1 MRKANYIVWFFGFI
15 ELILAVLIGIQVYPM
30 LPAQYFWILVAV
42 ELVFVVL
49 VLVSVKKTWSS
60 VLMSILA
67 VVLIVLMF
75 IGYRALDKVTD
86 ALDKVTDSTSG
97 ETIQMCV
104 AVDVEDTAQTIEDIV
119 GYRVA
124 YLSEEVSEGSEGTM
138 EKLDAQLDGEV
149 EYVEYEDILS
159 MIDALFAG
167 EIDAIIINEAY
178 LAILE
183 EQEGYEDIF
192 DRIRILQTYDVE
204 GTHHI
209 EDIVF
214 ETEAVTETEVETE
227 ISTETESSGNTT
239 SKPSSGGGSGA
250 IWKPSAGKT
259 GFLGKGDGPS
269 ATEDGTFVVYIS
281 GIDTRGN
288 PSVRRNSDVNILA
301 AVNTNTR
308 TVQLINTP
316 RDYYITHPKSK
327 GVKDKLTHAGCY
339 SVECSAGAL
348 ANLYGVKIDYYVKV
362 NFSGFVEI
370 IDAMGGVDVYSEYEF
385 GGFAKKGMNHF
396 TGGQALRFARD
407 RKSFAGGDGQR
418 GKHQM
423 AVIKG
428 VIDKLASPEWLT
440 NYEEMLTAIS
450 GSFVSNFSSQEVY
463 GLIREQLENP
473 SAWTVYSYSV
483 SGKGGRGYTYS
494 LPNLNVYVLH
504 PNYDTVN
511 TAREKIRA
519 VIGE

>member
-49 VLVSVKKTWSS
+49 VLIAVKKTWSS

-75 IGYRALDKVTD
+75 VGYRALDKVTD

-97 ETIQMCV
+97 EHIQMSV
-104 AVDVEDTAQTIEDIV
+104 VVDTEDPAQTVEDIV

-124 YLSEEVSEGSEGTM
+124 YLSEEVSEGATATK
-138 EKLDAQLDGEV
+138 EKLNAQLDGEV
-149 EYVEYEDILS
+149 EYVEYEDIVS
-159 MIDALFAG
+159 MVDALLKG
-167 EIDAIIINEAY
+167 EVDALIINEAY

-183 EQEGYEDIF
+183 EQEGYEDLF
-192 DRIRILQTYDVE
+192 EKIRILTTYEVE
-204 GTHHI
+204 GTYHEVEI
-209 EDIVF
+209 EI
-214 ETEAVTETEVETE
+214 ETETEISTE
-227 ISTETESSGNTT
+227 ISTETESSGTTT
-239 SKPSSGGGSGA
+239 SKPSSGGSSGA
-250 IWKPSAGKT
+250 IWKPSSGKT

-269 ATEDGTFVVYIS
+269 AIEDGTFVVYIS

-348 ANLYGVKIDYYVKV
+348 ANLYDVKIDYYVKV

-370 IDAMGGVDVYSEYEF
+370 IDAMGGVDVYSDYEF
-385 GGFAKKGMNHF
+385 GGFAKKGYNHF

-407 RKSFAGGDGQR
+407 RKSFAAGDNQR

-463 GLIREQLENP
+463 SLIRDQLENP
-473 SAWTVYSYSV
+473 SAWTVHTYAV
-483 SGKGGRGYTYS
+483 TGTGARDYTYS
-494 LPNLNVYVLH
+494 IKNLKVYVCV

-511 TAREKIRA
+511 TAKEKIRA

>member
-30 LPAQYFWILVAV
+30 LPTQYFWILVAV

-49 VLVSVKKTWSS
+49 VLIAVKKTWSS

-75 IGYRALDKVTD
+75 VGYRALDKVTD

-97 ETIQMCV
+97 EHIQMSV
-104 AVDVEDTAQTIEDIV
+104 VVDTEDPAQTVEDIV

-124 YLSEEVSEGSEGTM
+124 YLSEEVSEGAKGTM
-138 EKLDAQLDGEV
+138 EKLNAQLDGEV
-149 EYVEYEDILS
+149 EYVEYEDIVS
-159 MIDALFAG
+159 MVDALLAG
-167 EIDAIIINEAY
+167 EVDALIINEAY

-183 EQEGYEDIF
+183 EQEGYEDLF
-192 DRIRILQTYDVE
+192 EKIRILTTYEVE
-204 GTHHI
+204 GTYHEVEI
-209 EDIVF
+209 EI
-214 ETEAVTETEVETE
+214 ETETEISTE
-227 ISTETESSGNTT
+227 ISTETESSGTT
-239 SKPSSGGGSGA
+239 TNKPSSGGGSGA
-250 IWKPSAGKT
+250 IWKPSSGKT

-269 ATEDGTFVVYIS
+269 AIEDGTFVVYIS

-316 RDYYITHPKSK
+316 RDYFITHPKSK

-348 ANLYGVKIDYYVKV
+348 ANLYDVKIDYYVKV

-370 IDAMGGVDVYSEYEF
+370 IDAMGGVDVYSDYEF
-385 GGFAKKGMNHF
+385 GGFAKKGYNHF

-407 RKSFAGGDGQR
+407 RKSFAAGDNQR

-463 GLIREQLENP
+463 SLIRDQLENP
-473 SAWTVYSYSV
+473 SAWTVHTYAV
-483 SGKGGRGYTYS
+483 TGTGARDYTYS
-494 LPNLNVYVLH
+494 IKNLKVYVCV

-511 TAREKIRA
+511 TAKEKIRA

>member
-1 MRKANYIVWFFGFI
+1 MRKINYIVWFFGLI

-30 LPAQYFWILVAV
+30 LPTQYFWILVAV
-42 ELVFVVL
+42 ELVFVGL

-60 VLMSILA
+60 VLMSIVA

-75 IGYRALDKVTD
+75 VGYRALDKVTD

-97 ETIQMCV
+97 ELIEMSV
-104 AVDVEDTAQTIEDIV
+104 AVDAEDTAQTVEDIV

-124 YLSEEVSEGSEGTM
+124 YLSEKVSEGAQATM
-138 EKLDAQLDGEV
+138 EKLNVQLGSEL
-149 EYVEYEDILS
+149 EYVEYEDIVS
-159 MIDALFAG
+159 MVDALLAG
-167 EIDAIIINEAY
+167 EVDALIINEAY

-183 EQEGYEDIF
+183 EQEGYEDIY
-192 DRIRILQTYDVE
+192 DRIRILETYEVE
-204 GTHHI
+204 GTYHEVEI
-209 EDIVF
+209 EI
-214 ETEAVTETEVETE
+214 ETETEISTE
-227 ISTETESSGNTT
+227 ISTETENSGTT
-239 SKPSSGGGSGA
+239 TTKPSSGSNSGGA
-250 IWKPSAGKT
+250 IWKPSSGKT

-269 ATEDGTFVVYIS
+269 ATEDGTFIVYIS

-288 PSVRRNSDVNILA
+288 PSARRNSDVNILA

-385 GGFAKKGMNHF
+385 GGFVKKGYNHF

-407 RKSFAGGDGQR
+407 RKSFASGDNQR

-423 AVIKG
+423 AVIAG

-440 NYEEMLTAIS
+440 NYEEMLDAVS
-450 GSFVSNFSSQEVY
+450 GCFVTNFSSQEVY
-463 GLIREQLENP
+463 GLIRDQLENP
-473 SAWTVYSYSV
+473 TAWTVHSYAV
-483 SGKGGRGYTYS
+483 TGSGSKAYTYS
-494 LPNLNVYVLH
+494 LPNFKTYVMI

-511 TAREKIRA
+511 TAKEKIRA

>member
-30 LPAQYFWILVAV
+30 LPTQYFWILVAV

-49 VLVSVKKTWSS
+49 VLIAVKKTWSS

-75 IGYRALDKVTD
+75 VGYRALDKVTD

-97 ETIQMCV
+97 EHIQMSV
-104 AVDVEDTAQTIEDIV
+104 VVDTEDPAQTVEDIV

-124 YLSEEVSEGSEGTM
+124 YLSEEVSEGATATM
-138 EKLDAQLDGEV
+138 EKLNAQLDGEV
-149 EYVEYEDILS
+149 EYVEYEDIVS
-159 MIDALFAG
+159 MVDALLKG
-167 EIDAIIINEAY
+167 EVDALIINEAY

-183 EQEGYEDIF
+183 EQEGYEDLF
-192 DRIRILQTYDVE
+192 EKIRILTTYEVE
-204 GTHHI
+204 GTYHEVEI
-209 EDIVF
+209 EI
-214 ETEAVTETEVETE
+214 ETETEISTE
-227 ISTETESSGNTT
+227 ISTETESSGTTT
-239 SKPSSGGGSGA
+239 SKPSSGGSSGA
-250 IWKPSAGKT
+250 IWKPSSGKT

-269 ATEDGTFVVYIS
+269 AIEDGTFVVYIS

-348 ANLYGVKIDYYVKV
+348 ANLYDVKIDYYVKV

-370 IDAMGGVDVYSEYEF
+370 IDAMGGVDVYSDYEF
-385 GGFAKKGMNHF
+385 GGFAKKGYNHF

-407 RKSFAGGDGQR
+407 RKSFAAGDNQR

-463 GLIREQLENP
+463 SLIRDQLENP
-473 SAWTVYSYSV
+473 SAWTVHTYAV
-483 SGKGGRGYTYS
+483 TGTGARDYTYS
-494 LPNLNVYVLH
+494 IKNLKVYVCV

-511 TAREKIRA
+511 TAKEKIRA

>member
-30 LPAQYFWILVAV
+30 LPTQYFWILVAV

-49 VLVSVKKTWSS
+49 VLIAVKKTWSS

-75 IGYRALDKVTD
+75 VGYRALDKVTD

-97 ETIQMCV
+97 EHIQMSV
-104 AVDVEDTAQTIEDIV
+104 VVDTEDPAQTVEDIV

-124 YLSEEVSEGSEGTM
+124 YLSEEVSEGAKGTM
-138 EKLDAQLDGEV
+138 EKLNAQLDGEV
-149 EYVEYEDILS
+149 EYVEYEDIVS
-159 MIDALFAG
+159 MVDALLKG
-167 EIDAIIINEAY
+167 EVDALIINEAY

-183 EQEGYEDIF
+183 EQEGYEDLF
-192 DRIRILQTYDVE
+192 EKIRILTTYEVE
-204 GTHHI
+204 GTYHEVEI
-209 EDIVF
+209 EI
-214 ETEAVTETEVETE
+214 ETETEISTE
-227 ISTETESSGNTT
+227 ISTETESSGTTT

-250 IWKPSAGKT
+250 IWKPSSGKT

-269 ATEDGTFVVYIS
+269 AIEDGTFVVYIS

-348 ANLYGVKIDYYVKV
+348 ANLYDVKIDYYVKV

-370 IDAMGGVDVYSEYEF
+370 IDAMGGVDVYSDYEF
-385 GGFAKKGMNHF
+385 GGFAKKGYNHF

-407 RKSFAGGDGQR
+407 RKSFAAGDNQR

-463 GLIREQLENP
+463 SLIRDQLENP
-473 SAWTVYSYSV
+473 SAWTVHTYAV
-483 SGKGGRGYTYS
+483 TGTGARDYTYS
-494 LPNLNVYVLH
+494 IKNLKVYVCV

-511 TAREKIRA
+511 TAKEKIRA

>member
-30 LPAQYFWILVAV
+30 LPTQYFWILVAV

-49 VLVSVKKTWSS
+49 VLIAVKKTWSS

-75 IGYRALDKVTD
+75 VGYR

-97 ETIQMCV
+97 EHIQMSV
-104 AVDVEDTAQTIEDIV
+104 VVDTEDPAQTVEDIV

-124 YLSEEVSEGSEGTM
+124 YLSEEVSEGATATM
-138 EKLDAQLDGEV
+138 EKLNAQLDGEV
-149 EYVEYEDILS
+149 EYVEYEDIVS
-159 MIDALFAG
+159 MVDALLKG
-167 EIDAIIINEAY
+167 EVDALIINEAY

-183 EQEGYEDIF
+183 EQEGYEDLF
-192 DRIRILQTYDVE
+192 EKIRILTTYEVE
-204 GTHHI
+204 GTYHEVEI
-209 EDIVF
+209 EI
-214 ETEAVTETEVETE
+214 ETETEISTE
-227 ISTETESSGNTT
+227 ISTETESSGTTT
-239 SKPSSGGGSGA
+239 SKPSSGGSSGA
-250 IWKPSAGKT
+250 IWKPSSGKT

-269 ATEDGTFVVYIS
+269 AIEDGTFVVYIS

-348 ANLYGVKIDYYVKV
+348 ANLYDVKIDYYVKV

-370 IDAMGGVDVYSEYEF
+370 IDAMGGVDVYSDYEF
-385 GGFAKKGMNHF
+385 GGFAKKGYNHF

-407 RKSFAGGDGQR
+407 RKSFAAGDNQR

-463 GLIREQLENP
+463 SLIRDQLENP
-473 SAWTVYSYSV
+473 SAWTVHTYAV
-483 SGKGGRGYTYS
+483 TGTGARDYTYS
-494 LPNLNVYVLH
+494 IKNLKVYVCV

-511 TAREKIRA
+511 TAKEKIRA

>member
-30 LPAQYFWILVAV
+30 LPAQYFWMLVAV

-75 IGYRALDKVTD
+75 VGYRALDKVTD

-97 ETIQMCV
+97 EHIQMSV
-104 AVDVEDTAQTIEDIV
+104 VVDTEDPAQTVEDIV

-124 YLSEEVSEGSEGTM
+124 YLSEEVSEGATATM
-138 EKLDAQLDGEV
+138 EKLNAQLDGEV
-149 EYVEYEDILS
+149 EYVEYEDIVS
-159 MIDALFAG
+159 MVDALLKG
-167 EIDAIIINEAY
+167 EVDALIINEAY

-183 EQEGYEDIF
+183 EQEGYEDLF
-192 DRIRILQTYDVE
+192 EKIRILTTYEVE
-204 GTHHI
+204 GTYHEVEI
-209 EDIVF
+209 EI
-214 ETEAVTETEVETE
+214 ETETEISTE
-227 ISTETESSGNTT
+227 ISTETESSGTTT

-250 IWKPSAGKT
+250 IWKPSSGKT

-269 ATEDGTFVVYIS
+269 AIEDGTFVVYIS

-348 ANLYGVKIDYYVKV
+348 ANLYDVKIDYYVKV

-370 IDAMGGVDVYSEYEF
+370 IDAMGGVDVYSDYEF
-385 GGFAKKGMNHF
+385 GGFAKKGYNHF

-407 RKSFAGGDGQR
+407 RKSFAAGDNQR

-463 GLIREQLENP
+463 SLIRDQLENP
-473 SAWTVYSYSV
+473 SAWTVHTYAV
-483 SGKGGRGYTYS
+483 TGTGARDYTYS
-494 LPNLNVYVLH
+494 IKNLKVYVCV

-511 TAREKIRA
+511 TAKEKIRA

>member
-30 LPAQYFWILVAV
+30 LPTQYFWILVAV

-49 VLVSVKKTWSS
+49 VLIAVKKTWSS

-75 IGYRALDKVTD
+75 VGYRALDKVTD

-97 ETIQMCV
+97 EHIQMSV
-104 AVDVEDTAQTIEDIV
+104 VVDTEDPAQTVEDIV

-124 YLSEEVSEGSEGTM
+124 YLSEEVSEGATATM
-138 EKLDAQLDGEV
+138 EKLNAQLDGEV
-149 EYVEYEDILS
+149 EYVEYEDIVS
-159 MIDALFAG
+159 MVDALLAG
-167 EIDAIIINEAY
+167 EVDALIINEAY
-178 LAILE
+178 LAIME
-183 EQEGYEDIF
+183 EQEGYEDLF
-192 DRIRILQTYDVE
+192 EKIRILTTYEVE
-204 GTHHI
+204 GTYHEVEI
-209 EDIVF
+209 EI
-214 ETEAVTETEVETE
+214 ETETEISTE
-227 ISTETESSGNTT
+227 ISTETESSGTTT
-239 SKPSSGGGSGA
+239 SKPSSGGSSGA
-250 IWKPSAGKT
+250 IWKPSSGKT

-269 ATEDGTFVVYIS
+269 AIEDGTFVVYIS

-348 ANLYGVKIDYYVKV
+348 ANLYDVKIDYYVKV

-370 IDAMGGVDVYSEYEF
+370 IDAMGGVDVYSDYEF
-385 GGFAKKGMNHF
+385 GGFAKKGYNHF

-407 RKSFAGGDGQR
+407 RKSFAAGDNQR

-463 GLIREQLENP
+463 SLIRDQLENP
-473 SAWTVYSYSV
+473 SAWTVHTYAV
-483 SGKGGRGYTYS
+483 TGTGARDYTYS
-494 LPNLNVYVLH
+494 IKNLKVYVCV

-511 TAREKIRA
+511 TAKEKIRA

>member
-30 LPAQYFWILVAV
+30 LPSQYFWILVAV

-49 VLVSVKKTWSS
+49 VLIAVKKTWSS

-75 IGYRALDKVTD
+75 VGYRALDKVTD
-86 ALDKVTDSTSG
+86 ALDKVTDSTTG
-97 ETIQMCV
+97 EHIQMSV
-104 AVDVEDTAQTIEDIV
+104 VVDTEDPAQTVEDIV

-124 YLSEEVSEGSEGTM
+124 YLSEEVSEGATATM
-138 EKLDAQLDGEV
+138 EKLNAQLDGEV
-149 EYVEYEDILS
+149 EYVEYEDIVS
-159 MIDALFAG
+159 MVDALLAG
-167 EIDAIIINEAY
+167 EVDALIINEAY

-183 EQEGYEDIF
+183 EQEGYEDLF
-192 DRIRILQTYDVE
+192 EKIRILTTYEVE
-204 GTHHI
+204 GTYHEVEI
-209 EDIVF
+209 EI
-214 ETEAVTETEVETE
+214 ETETEISTE
-227 ISTETESSGNTT
+227 ISTETESGGTTT

-250 IWKPSAGKT
+250 IWKPSSGKT

-269 ATEDGTFVVYIS
+269 AIEDGTFVVYIS

-348 ANLYGVKIDYYVKV
+348 ANLYDVKIDYYVKV

-370 IDAMGGVDVYSEYEF
+370 IDAMGGVDVYSDYEF
-385 GGFAKKGMNHF
+385 GGFAKKGYNHF

-407 RKSFAGGDGQR
+407 RKSFAAGDNQR

-463 GLIREQLENP
+463 SLIRDQLENP
-473 SAWTVYSYSV
+473 SAWTVHTYAV
-483 SGKGGRGYTYS
+483 TGTGARDYTYS
-494 LPNLNVYVLH
+494 IKNLKVYVCV

-511 TAREKIRA
+511 TAKEKIRA

>member
-30 LPAQYFWILVAV
+30 LPTQYFWILVAV

-49 VLVSVKKTWSS
+49 VLIAVKKTWSS

-75 IGYRALDKVTD
+75 VGYRALDKVTD

-97 ETIQMCV
+97 EHIQMSV
-104 AVDVEDTAQTIEDIV
+104 VVDTEDPAQTVEDIV

-124 YLSEEVSEGSEGTM
+124 YLSEEVSEGATATM
-138 EKLDAQLDGEV
+138 EKLNAQLDGEV
-149 EYVEYEDILS
+149 EYVEYEDIVS
-159 MIDALFAG
+159 MVDALLAG
-167 EIDAIIINEAY
+167 EVDALIINEAY

-183 EQEGYEDIF
+183 EQEGYEDLF
-192 DRIRILQTYDVE
+192 EKIRILTTYEVE
-204 GTHHI
+204 GTYHEVEI
-209 EDIVF
+209 EI
-214 ETEAVTETEVETE
+214 ETETEISTE
-227 ISTETESSGNTT
+227 ISTETESSGTTT
-239 SKPSSGGGSGA
+239 SKPSSGGSSGA
-250 IWKPSAGKT
+250 IWKPSSGKT

-269 ATEDGTFVVYIS
+269 AIEDGTFVVYIS

-348 ANLYGVKIDYYVKV
+348 ANLYDVKIDYYVKV

-370 IDAMGGVDVYSEYEF
+370 IDAMGGVDVYSDYEF
-385 GGFAKKGMNHF
+385 GGFAKKGYNHF

-407 RKSFAGGDGQR
+407 RKSFAAGDNQR

-463 GLIREQLENP
+463 SLIRDQLENP
-473 SAWTVYSYSV
+473 SAWTVHTYAV
-483 SGKGGRGYTYS
+483 TGTGARDYTYS
-494 LPNLNVYVLH
+494 IKNLKVYVCV

-511 TAREKIRA
+511 TAKEKIRA

>member
-30 LPAQYFWILVAV
+30 LPTQYFWILVAV

-49 VLVSVKKTWSS
+49 VLIAVKKTWSS

-75 IGYRALDKVTD
+75 VGYRALDKVTD

-97 ETIQMCV
+97 EHIQMSV
-104 AVDVEDTAQTIEDIV
+104 VVDTEDPAQTVEDIV

-124 YLSEEVSEGSEGTM
+124 YLSEEVSEGAKGTM
-138 EKLDAQLDGEV
+138 EKLNAQLDGEV
-149 EYVEYEDILS
+149 EYVEYEDIVS
-159 MIDALFAG
+159 MVDALLKG
-167 EIDAIIINEAY
+167 EVDALIINEAY

-183 EQEGYEDIF
+183 EQEGYEDLF
-192 DRIRILQTYDVE
+192 EKIRILTTYEVE
-204 GTHHI
+204 GTYHEVEI
-209 EDIVF
+209 EI
-214 ETEAVTETEVETE
+214 ETETEISTE
-227 ISTETESSGNTT
+227 ISTETESSGTTT
-239 SKPSSGGGSGA
+239 SKPSSGGSSGA
-250 IWKPSAGKT
+250 IWKPSSGKT

-269 ATEDGTFVVYIS
+269 AIEDGTFVVYIS

-348 ANLYGVKIDYYVKV
+348 ANLYDVKIDYYVKV

-370 IDAMGGVDVYSEYEF
+370 IDAMGGVDVYSDYEF
-385 GGFAKKGMNHF
+385 GGFAKKGYNHF

-407 RKSFAGGDGQR
+407 RKSFAAGDNQR

-463 GLIREQLENP
+463 SLIRDQLENP
-473 SAWTVYSYSV
+473 SAWTVHTYAV
-483 SGKGGRGYTYS
+483 TGTGARDYTYS
-494 LPNLNVYVLH
+494 IKNLKVYVCV

-511 TAREKIRA
+511 TAKEKIRA

>member
-49 VLVSVKKTWSS
+49 MLVAVKKTWSS
-60 VLMSILA
+60 VLMSIVA
-67 VVLIVLMF
+67 VILIVLMF
-75 IGYRALDKVTD
+75 VGYRALDKVTD

-97 ETIQMCV
+97 EHIEMCV
-104 AVDVEDTAQTIEDIV
+104 AVDIEDVAQTVEDIV

-124 YLSEEVSEGSEGTM
+124 YLSEEVSEGANGTM
-138 EKLDAQLDGEV
+138 EKLNAQLDGEV
-149 EYVEYEDILS
+149 EYVEYEDIVS
-159 MIDALFAG
+159 MIDDLLSG
-167 EIDAIIINEAY
+167 KVDAIIINEAY

-183 EQEGYEDIF
+183 EQEGYEDIY
-192 DRIRILQTYDVE
+192 DRIRILVTYEVE
-204 GTHHI
+204 GTYQVENI
-209 EDIVF
+209 EF
-214 ETEAVTETEVETE
+214 EAETEIATE
-227 ISTETESSGNTT
+227 ISTETESGGTSTGNT
-239 SKPSSGGGSGA
+239 SSGSSSSGGGS
-250 IWKPSAGKT
+250 IWTPSSGKS
-259 GFLGKGDGPS
+259 GFLGSGTGPS
-269 ATEDGTFVVYIS
+269 ATEDGTFIVYIS

-288 PSVRRNSDVNILA
+288 PSARRNSDVNILA

-339 SVECSAGAL
+339 GVECSAGAL

-370 IDAMGGVDVYSEYEF
+370 INAMGGVDVYSEYEIS
-385 GGFAKKGMNHF
+385 GLAKKGYNHF

-407 RKSFAGGDGQR
+407 RKSFASGDNQR
-418 GKHQM
+418 GKNQM
-423 AVIKG
+423 AVIAG

-440 NYEEMLTAIS
+440 NYEEMLDAVS
-450 GSFVSNFSSQEVY
+450 GCFVTNFSSQEVY
-463 GLIREQLENP
+463 GLIRDQLANP
-473 SAWTVYSYSV
+473 TAWTVQTYAVTGTGS
-483 SGKGGRGYTYS
+483 KAYTYS
-494 LPNLNVYVLH
+494 LPNFKAYVML
-504 PNYDTVN
+504 PNYDSVN
-511 TAREKIRA
+511 VAKEKIRA

>member
-1 MRKANYIVWFFGFI
+1 M
-15 ELILAVLIGIQVYPM
+15 
-30 LPAQYFWILVAV
+30 
-42 ELVFVVL
+42 
-49 VLVSVKKTWSS
+49 
-60 VLMSILA
+60 
-67 VVLIVLMF
+67 LMF

-104 AVDVEDTAQTIEDIV
+104 AVDVEDPAQTVEDIV

-124 YLSEEVSEGSEGTM
+124 YLSEEVSEGAKATM

-149 EYVEYEDILS
+149 EYVEYDDIVS
-159 MIDALFAG
+159 MLDALFNG
-167 EIDAIIINEAY
+167 EVDALIINEAY

-183 EQEGYEDIF
+183 EQEEYEDIYE
-192 DRIRILQTYDVE
+192 RIRILQTYDVE

-209 EDIVF
+209 EEIVF

-227 ISTETESSGNTT
+227 IATETESSGTTT

-250 IWKPSAGKT
+250 IWKPSGGKT

-269 ATEDGTFVVYIS
+269 AIEDGTFVVYIS

-301 AVNTNTR
+301 AVNTKTR

-316 RDYYITHPKSK
+316 RDYYVTHPKSK

-370 IDAMGGVDVYSEYEF
+370 IDAMGGVDVYSDYEF
-385 GGFAKKGMNHF
+385 GGFAKKGYNHF

-407 RKSFAGGDGQR
+407 RKSFAAGDNQR

-463 GLIREQLENP
+463 SLIRDQLENP
-473 SAWTVYSYSV
+473 SAWTVHTYAV
-483 SGKGGRGYTYS
+483 TGTGARDYTYS
-494 LPNLNVYVLH
+494 IKNLKVYVCV

-511 TAREKIRA
+511 TAKEKIRA

>member
-1 MRKANYIVWFFGFI
+1 M
-15 ELILAVLIGIQVYPM
+15 
-30 LPAQYFWILVAV
+30 
-42 ELVFVVL
+42 
-49 VLVSVKKTWSS
+49 
-60 VLMSILA
+60 
-67 VVLIVLMF
+67 LMF
-75 IGYRALDKVTD
+75 VGYRALDKVTD

-97 ETIQMCV
+97 EHIQMSV
-104 AVDVEDTAQTIEDIV
+104 VVDTEDPAQTVEDIV

-124 YLSEEVSEGSEGTM
+124 YLSEEVSEGATATM
-138 EKLDAQLDGEV
+138 EKLNAQLDGEV
-149 EYVEYEDILS
+149 EYVEYEDIVS
-159 MIDALFAG
+159 MVDALLKG
-167 EIDAIIINEAY
+167 EVDALIINEAY

-183 EQEGYEDIF
+183 EQEGYEDLF
-192 DRIRILQTYDVE
+192 EKIRILTTYEVE
-204 GTHHI
+204 GTYHEVEI
-209 EDIVF
+209 EI
-214 ETEAVTETEVETE
+214 ETETEISTE
-227 ISTETESSGNTT
+227 ISTETESSGTTT
-239 SKPSSGGGSGA
+239 SKPSSGGSSGA
-250 IWKPSAGKT
+250 IWKPSSGKT

-269 ATEDGTFVVYIS
+269 AIEDGTFVVYIS

-348 ANLYGVKIDYYVKV
+348 ANLYDVKIDYYVKV

-370 IDAMGGVDVYSEYEF
+370 IDAMGGVDVYSDYEF
-385 GGFAKKGMNHF
+385 GGFAKKGYNHF

-407 RKSFAGGDGQR
+407 RKSFAAGDNQR

-463 GLIREQLENP
+463 SLIRDQLENP
-473 SAWTVYSYSV
+473 SAWTVHTYAV
-483 SGKGGRGYTYS
+483 TGTGARDYTYS
-494 LPNLNVYVLH
+494 IKNLKVYVCV

-511 TAREKIRA
+511 TAKEKIRA

>member
-30 LPAQYFWILVAV
+30 LPTQYFWILVAV

-49 VLVSVKKTWSS
+49 VLIAVKKTWSS

-75 IGYRALDKVTD
+75 VGYRALDKVTD

-97 ETIQMCV
+97 EHIQMSV
-104 AVDVEDTAQTIEDIV
+104 VVDTEDPAQTVEDIV

-124 YLSEEVSEGSEGTM
+124 YLSEEVSEGATATM
-138 EKLDAQLDGEV
+138 EKLNAQLDGEV
-149 EYVEYEDILS
+149 EYVEYEDIVS
-159 MIDALFAG
+159 MVDALLAG
-167 EIDAIIINEAY
+167 EVDALIINEAY

-183 EQEGYEDIF
+183 EQEGYEDLF
-192 DRIRILQTYDVE
+192 EKIRILTTYEVE
-204 GTHHI
+204 GTYHEVEI
-209 EDIVF
+209 EI
-214 ETEAVTETEVETE
+214 ETETEISTE
-227 ISTETESSGNTT
+227 ISTETESSGTTT

-250 IWKPSAGKT
+250 IWKPSSGKT

-269 ATEDGTFVVYIS
+269 AIEDGTFVVYIS

-348 ANLYGVKIDYYVKV
+348 ANLYDVKIDYYVKV

-370 IDAMGGVDVYSEYEF
+370 IDAMGGVDVYSDYEF
-385 GGFAKKGMNHF
+385 GGFAKKGYNHF

-407 RKSFAGGDGQR
+407 RKSFAAGDNQR

-463 GLIREQLENP
+463 SLIRDQLENP
-473 SAWTVYSYSV
+473 SAWTVHTYAV
-483 SGKGGRGYTYS
+483 TGTGARDYTYS
-494 LPNLNVYVLH
+494 IKNLKVYVCV

-511 TAREKIRA
+511 TAKEKIRA

>member
-269 ATEDGTFVVYIS
+269 ATEDGTFIVYIS

-288 PSVRRNSDVNILA
+288 PNTRRNSDVNILA

-370 IDAMGGVDVYSEYEF
+370 IDAMGGVDVYSDYEF
-385 GGFAKKGMNHF
+385 GGFVKKGYNHF
-396 TGGQALRFARD
+396 NGERALRFVKN
-407 RKSFAGGDGQR
+407 RKSFAAGDNQR

-440 NYEEMLTAIS
+440 NYEEMLNAVS
-450 GSFVSNFSSQEVY
+450 GCFVTNFSSQEVY
-463 GLIREQLENP
+463 GLIRDQLENP
-473 SAWTVYSYSV
+473 TAWTVHMYAV
-483 SGKGGRGYTYS
+483 TGTGARDYTYS
-494 LPNLNVYVLH
+494 IKNLKVYVCV

-511 TAREKIRA
+511 TAKEKIRA

>member
-49 VLVSVKKTWSS
+49 VLVAVKKTWSS

-75 IGYRALDKVTD
+75 VGYRALDKVTD

-97 ETIQMCV
+97 EHIQMSV
-104 AVDVEDTAQTIEDIV
+104 VVDTEDPAQTVEDIV

-124 YLSEEVSEGSEGTM
+124 YLSEEVSEGATATM
-138 EKLDAQLDGEV
+138 EKLNAQLDGEV
-149 EYVEYEDILS
+149 EYVEYEDIVS
-159 MIDALFAG
+159 MVDALLAG
-167 EIDAIIINEAY
+167 EVDALIINEAY

-183 EQEGYEDIF
+183 EQEGYEDLF
-192 DRIRILQTYDVE
+192 EKIRILTTYEVE
-204 GTHHI
+204 GTYHEVEI
-209 EDIVF
+209 EI
-214 ETEAVTETEVETE
+214 ETETEISTE
-227 ISTETESSGNTT
+227 ISTETESSGTTT

-250 IWKPSAGKT
+250 IWKPSSGKT

-269 ATEDGTFVVYIS
+269 AIEDGTFVVYIS

-348 ANLYGVKIDYYVKV
+348 ANLYDVKIDYYVKV

-370 IDAMGGVDVYSEYEF
+370 IDAMGGVDVYSDYEF
-385 GGFAKKGMNHF
+385 GGFVKKGYNHF

-407 RKSFAGGDGQR
+407 RKSFAAGDNQR

-463 GLIREQLENP
+463 SLIRDQLENP
-473 SAWTVYSYSV
+473 SAWTVHTYAV
-483 SGKGGRGYTYS
+483 TGTGARDYTYS
-494 LPNLNVYVLH
+494 IKNLKVYVCV

-511 TAREKIRA
+511 TAKEKIRA